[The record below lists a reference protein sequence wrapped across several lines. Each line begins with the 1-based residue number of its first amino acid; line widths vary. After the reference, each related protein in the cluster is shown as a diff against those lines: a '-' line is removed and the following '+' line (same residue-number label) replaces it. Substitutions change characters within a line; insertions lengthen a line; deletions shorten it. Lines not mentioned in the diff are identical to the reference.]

1 MSPAKLPSAILH
13 TPSLYRKLPISP
25 TDKSKR
31 CDSESDGSLF
41 DDSVNHKDANET
53 SSFYFPD
60 AQSISSRDSISADLF
75 RPKSASLREKLPSLT
90 GPIRLRKRR
99 TQKVQGKNVYRN
111 ASLKTRRTV
120 KREPKET
127 LDSRL
132 HRNVFTY
139 QHHHQH
145 SHHHTMA
152 LPIFPLGMNWPFLH
166 LNDPLIMATL
176 QQQSLNLSMHK
187 PLKTAPSGKWNA
199 MHGKIAHF
207 IQADKNKTRPKS
219 KAKQN
224 GEEKLSSQGNPGTS
238 KPRRPSTSTAK
249 WHPALPRRSEATP
262 SAFASTTSNLEKAF
276 LETQVQDLRNRSLD
290 LLQTVASLRQTL
302 GAPSTL

>member
-1 MSPAKLPSAILH
+1 LSPAKLPSAILH
-13 TPSLYRKLPISP
+13 SPSVYRKLPFSP
-25 TDKSKR
+25 ETDKSDKR
-31 CDSESDGSLF
+31 CDSGKESDGSFL
-41 DDSVNHKDANET
+41 DQNDAIET

-60 AQSISSRDSISADLF
+60 AQSISSRDSIGADFF
-75 RPKSASLREKLPSLT
+75 RPKPASLREKLPSLA

-99 TQKVQGKNVYRN
+99 TQ
-111 ASLKTRRTV
+111 KTRRTV

-199 MHGKIAHF
+199 MHGKIARF
-207 IQADKNKTRPKS
+207 IQAEKNKSTPKS
-219 KAKQN
+219 KEKQK

-262 SAFASTTSNLEKAF
+262 SAFASTNSNLEKAF

>member
-13 TPSLYRKLPISP
+13 SPSVYRKLPISP
-25 TDKSKR
+25 ETDKSDKR
-31 CDSESDGSLF
+31 CDSGKESDGSFL
-41 DDSVNHKDANET
+41 DQNDAIET

-60 AQSISSRDSISADLF
+60 AQSISSRDSIGADFF
-75 RPKSASLREKLPSLT
+75 RPKPASLREKLPSLA

-99 TQKVQGKNVYRN
+99 TQ
-111 ASLKTRRTV
+111 KTRRTV

-199 MHGKIAHF
+199 MHGKIARF
-207 IQADKNKTRPKS
+207 IQAEKNKSTPKS
-219 KAKQN
+219 KEKQK

-262 SAFASTTSNLEKAF
+262 SAFASTNSNLEKAF

>member
-1 MSPAKLPSAILH
+1 LSPAKLPSAILH

-25 TDKSKR
+25 ETDKSDKR
-31 CDSESDGSLF
+31 CDSEKESDGSVF
-41 DDSVNHKDANET
+41 NQNDTIET

-60 AQSISSRDSISADLF
+60 AQSISSEDSIGAELF
-75 RPKSASLREKLPSLT
+75 RPKSASLREKLPSFT
-90 GPIRLRKRR
+90 GPSTRLRKRR
-99 TQKVQGKNVYRN
+99 TQ
-111 ASLKTRRTV
+111 KTRRTV

-127 LDSRL
+127 LDNRL

-207 IQADKNKTRPKS
+207 IQAEKIKSTPKS
-219 KAKQN
+219 KEKQN

-249 WHPALPRRSEATP
+249 WHTALPRRSEATP